1 MRAQDKVVIVT
12 GAGSGIGRAAAELF
26 AREGARVSVVDIREE
41 AASEVAEG
49 IRAAGGEAE
58 AFAADV
64 SKGDAVKEYIEA
76 TAKAHGR
83 LDAIVNVAAFLTPK
97 PAHELTEDEWDRHQ
111 NVNVK
116 ATWLTAKYGY
126 HHLRAAGGGTL
137 TAVSSIDAFVAE
149 PNLAAYCASKAAL
162 VNLCRALSLE
172 WGPDHIRVNA
182 VCPGTTDTPFFRN
195 AVRGTGSNPDATAH
209 TRAMRNPIGRI
220 NTPEDIAP
228 VLLFLASEEAA
239 GVTGAAWVV
248 DGGLTATFDY
258 EYRGA

>member
-26 AREGARVSVVDIREE
+26 AQRGARVSVVDIRED
-41 AASEVAEG
+41 AAQEVAGG

-58 AFAADV
+58 PFVADV
-64 SKGDAVKEYIEA
+64 SDGRAVKEYIEA
-76 TAKAHGR
+76 TVKAYGH
-83 LDAIVNVAAFLTPK
+83 LDAIVNVAAYLMPK
-97 PAHELTEDEWDRHQ
+97 PAHELTEDEWDRHY

-137 TAVSSIDAFVAE
+137 TAVASVDAFVAE

-162 VNLCRALSLE
+162 VNLCKALALE

-195 AVRGTGSNPDATAH
+195 AVRRTGSDPKVVARA
-209 TRAMRNPIGRI
+209 RAMRNPIGRL
-220 NTPEDIAP
+220 NTSEDVAS
-228 VLLFLASEEAA
+228 VLFFLASEEAA

-248 DGGLTATFDY
+248 DGGLTASFDY
-258 EYRGA
+258 DYQGT